1 MTERLKPFL
10 VRFPARVLGEVH
22 REARSRGVS
31 SSQLVRTAV
40 REYLGGGKKRERETP
55 PHDGLCDELVREV
68 KKGLL
73 SDEEFLSA
81 IRRTR
86 DT

>member
-1 MTERLKPFL
+1 LKPFL

-40 REYLGGGKKRERETP
+40 RQYLGGGKKREKETFP
-55 PHDGLCDELVREV
+55 LDEFCDDLVREV

-81 IRRTR
+81 VRGTR